1 MAPFSI
7 TEGSVGYWGHPTSTL
22 DWCEANYEVSY
33 FIAEFWNT
41 ISNLSMIIPPIYG
54 IIQCYQFGLELVFT
68 LNYALLLLTGI
79 GSWMF
84 HMTLLYEMQLL
95 DELPMVWGASY
106 MLYTLYMT
114 DVSPKKQRKSV
125 GTVIILYA
133 TILTITYLITKNSF
147 YYQILYGVLVS
158 ANIILGIKRN
168 YMNCGET
175 TGLLFFGGLVL
186 YALGFMFWN
195 IDTQFCGIIT
205 SSRNTKMLNHW
216 FLTYLSPIT
225 QLHGWWHVM
234 AGYAGYIH
242 IILCI
247 QHRLNQMK
255 IKNSIEPSIVGL
267 KISVHKI
274 SKQKMS

>member
-7 TEGSVGYWGHPTSTL
+7 AEEIVGYWGPPTSTL

-54 IIQCYQFGLELVFT
+54 IIQCYQNGLEKVFI

-95 DELPMVWGASY
+95 DELPMVWGASC
-106 MLYTLYMT
+106 MLYTLYIT
-114 DVSPKKQRKSV
+114 NVSPKEQRKFV
-125 GTVIILYA
+125 GTVIFLYA
-133 TILTITYLITKNSF
+133 TILTITYLIIKNAF
-147 YYQILYGVLVS
+147 YYQIMYSVIIS
-158 ANIILGIKRN
+158 ANIILGTKKN
-168 YMNCGET
+168 YMMCGET

-186 YALGFMFWN
+186 YAFGFMFWN
-195 IDTQFCGIIT
+195 IDTQFCSMIT
-205 SSRNTKMLNHW
+205 SSRNTKMLNHG

-234 AGYAGYIH
+234 AGYAGYLH
-242 IILCI
+242 VMLCI
-247 QHRLNQMK
+247 QHRLNQLKVM
-255 IKNSIEPSIVGL
+255 NSIEPSIFGL

-274 SKQKMS
+274 SKQRMS